1 MAEIDATQGM
11 LEAQLTP
18 KVGGHTLRFVSNGSA
33 MAAANLLGRGLG
45 YISIVLMARRLA
57 VPYMGAY
64 ALLYTAS
71 ILVELVA
78 NLGLDKLLIR
88 EIAGSSSAV
97 GEGYFW
103 AALPIRFTMAIVSWA
118 AAWGLLM
125 TFFRQELP
133 VSTATAGIFLAMILP
148 VVATRNCEAFLTAHE
163 KLIPIAFSQFVERVL
178 MFAAA
183 MLLVTGKLSFGG
195 MMCLAPLAALVR
207 MIVIA
212 ASTRREWISND
223 APVHPNLRKLM
234 REGMELFLIEVLAL
248 VYFRSDVFVM
258 AKMRGLADTGIYQI
272 AYKIFDVCLSLFAG
286 FLQAAF
292 PGMARN
298 NTKEKLRA
306 HLLTGPLLLSI
317 PAMII
322 IFLRHPILN
331 VFHKQYDNGSTALV
345 WLMLTVPLVYINS
358 TLANATIAARRVH
371 LLGALALLLVVMNV
385 GLDIALIPRW
395 GINAAAWVTFFCE
408 VFSTVALAPLL
419 LRAMSEA
426 RNEV

>member
-1 MAEIDATQGM
+1 MTEVDATREI
-11 LEAQLTP
+11 LEIELTSERD
-18 KVGGHTLRFVSNGSA
+18 GSTLRFVSNGSA
-33 MAAANLLGRGLG
+33 MAVANLIGRGLG

-64 ALLYTAS
+64 ALLYTTS

-78 NLGLDKLLIR
+78 NLGLDKLLMR
-88 EIAGSSSAV
+88 EIAGSTSAV

-103 AALPIRFTMAIVSWA
+103 SALPIRFVMATVSWA
-118 AAWGLLM
+118 AAWGLLI

-133 VSTATAGIFLAMILP
+133 ISPTTAGIFLAMIFP

-183 MLLVTGKLSFGG
+183 MLLITGKLSFGG
-195 MMCLAPLAALVR
+195 MMSVAPLAALVR
-207 MIVIA
+207 MIIIA
-212 ASTRREWISND
+212 VSTRREWISND
-223 APVHPNLRKLM
+223 APIHPNLRKLM

-298 NTKEKLRA
+298 NTKERLRR
-306 HLLTGPLLLSI
+306 HLLIGPLLLSV
-317 PAMII
+317 PAIGII
-322 IFLRHPILN
+322 LLRHPILDT
-331 VFHKQYDNGSTALV
+331 FHKQYVSGSTALV
-345 WLMLTVPLVYINS
+345 WLMLTVPLVYMNS
-358 TLANATIAARRVH
+358 TLANATIVAKRVR
-371 LLGALALLLVVMNV
+371 LLGLFALVLVIMNV

-395 GINAAAWVTFFCE
+395 GINAAAFVTFFCE
-408 VFSTVALAPLL
+408 LFSTVGLAPLL
-419 LRAMSEA
+419 LRAMA
-426 RNEV
+426 PVRNEA

>member
-1 MAEIDATQGM
+1 MA
-11 LEAQLTP
+11 
-18 KVGGHTLRFVSNGSA
+18 V
-33 MAAANLLGRGLG
+33 ANLIGRGLG

-64 ALLYTAS
+64 ALLYTTS

-78 NLGLDKLLIR
+78 NLGLDKLLMR
-88 EIAGSSSAV
+88 EIAGSTSAV

-103 AALPIRFTMAIVSWA
+103 SALPIRFVMATVSWA
-118 AAWGLLM
+118 AAWGLLI

-133 VSTATAGIFLAMILP
+133 ISPTTAGIFLAMIFP

-183 MLLVTGKLSFGG
+183 MLLITGKLSFGG
-195 MMCLAPLAALVR
+195 MMSVAPLAALVR
-207 MIVIA
+207 MIIIA
-212 ASTRREWISND
+212 VSTRREWISND
-223 APVHPNLRKLM
+223 APIHPNLRKLM

-298 NTKEKLRA
+298 NTKERLRR
-306 HLLTGPLLLSI
+306 HLLIGPLLLSV
-317 PAMII
+317 PAIGII
-322 IFLRHPILN
+322 LLRHPILDT
-331 VFHKQYDNGSTALV
+331 FHKQYVSGSTALV
-345 WLMLTVPLVYINS
+345 WLMLTVPLVYMNS
-358 TLANATIAARRVH
+358 TLANATIVAKRVR
-371 LLGALALLLVVMNV
+371 LLGLFALVLVIMNV

-395 GINAAAWVTFFCE
+395 GINAAAFVTFFCE
-408 VFSTVALAPLL
+408 LFSTVGLAPLL
-419 LRAMSEA
+419 LRAMA
-426 RNEV
+426 PVRNEA

>member
-1 MAEIDATQGM
+1 MTEVDATREI
-11 LEAQLTP
+11 LEIELTP
-18 KVGGHTLRFVSNGSA
+18 EGDGSTLRFVSNGSA
-33 MAAANLLGRGLG
+33 MAVANLIGRGLG

-64 ALLYTAS
+64 ALLYTTS

-78 NLGLDKLLIR
+78 NLGLDKLLMR
-88 EIAGSSSAV
+88 EIAGSTAAV

-103 AALPIRFTMAIVSWA
+103 SALPIRFAMATVSWA

-133 VSTATAGIFLAMILP
+133 VSPATAGIFLAMIFP
-148 VVATRNCEAFLTAHE
+148 VVATRNCEAFLTAQE

-183 MLLVTGKLSFGG
+183 MLLVTGKVSFGG
-195 MMCLAPLAALVR
+195 MMSVAPLAALVR
-207 MIVIA
+207 MSLIA
-212 ASTRREWISND
+212 VSTRREWISNGV
-223 APVHPNLRKLM
+223 PIHPNLRKLM
-234 REGMELFLIEVLAL
+234 REGTELFLIEVLAL

-258 AKMRGLADTGIYQI
+258 AKMRGLSDTGIYQV

-298 NTKEKLRA
+298 NTKERLRR
-306 HLLTGPLLLSI
+306 HLLIGPLLLSV
-317 PAMII
+317 PAIGII
-322 IFLRHPILN
+322 LLRHPILDT
-331 VFHKQYDNGSTALV
+331 FHKQYASGSTALV
-345 WLMLTVPLVYINS
+345 WLMLTVPLVYMNS
-358 TLANATIAARRVH
+358 TLANATIAAKRVH
-371 LLGALALLLVVMNV
+371 LLGLLALLLVIMNV

-395 GINAAAWVTFFCE
+395 GINAAAFVTFFCE
-408 VFSTVALAPLL
+408 LFSTVALAPLL
-419 LRAMSEA
+419 LRAMPTV
-426 RNEV
+426 RNEA